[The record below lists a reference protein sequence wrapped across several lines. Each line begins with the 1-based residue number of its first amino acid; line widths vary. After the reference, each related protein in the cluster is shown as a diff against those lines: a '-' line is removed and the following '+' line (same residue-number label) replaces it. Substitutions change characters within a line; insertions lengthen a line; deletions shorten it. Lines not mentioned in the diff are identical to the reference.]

1 MTSETIQ
8 AAILQMQANLLS
20 AIGQMKD
27 MARRPTQPD
36 DVNKL
41 MSMSLQVGQLESGI
55 QSLQT
60 LSGALQDIGQ
70 SSLVATAV
78 EVQEEEEPEEES
90 QLEEGVIT
98 DAQIEAARIRPTVSP
113 ERDLE

>member
-70 SSLVATAV
+70 SSLVATEV
-78 EVQEEEEPEEES
+78 EVEEEPEEES

-98 DAQIEAARIRPTVSP
+98 DTQIEAARIRPTVSP